1 MKTRRYF
8 TIDKVT
14 LRLEKQCKTKPKYIT
29 RASFKKD
36 NEEQKTIYKGL
47 SLKTSSHQHKGEKIM

>member
-1 MKTRRYF
+1 MKTRRYII
-8 TIDKVT
+8 TDKET
-14 LRLEKQCKTKPKYIT
+14 LRLQRQCKTKPKYIT

-47 SLKTSSHQHKGEKIM
+47 SLKTS

>member
-14 LRLEKQCKTKPKYIT
+14 LRLEKQCNTKPKYIT

-47 SLKTSSHQHKGEKIM
+47 SLKTS